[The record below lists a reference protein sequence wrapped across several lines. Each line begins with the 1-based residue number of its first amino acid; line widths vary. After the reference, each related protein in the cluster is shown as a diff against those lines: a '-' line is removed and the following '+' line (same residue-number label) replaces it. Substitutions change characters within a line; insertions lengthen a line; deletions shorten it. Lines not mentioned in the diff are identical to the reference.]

1 MVIDLKILHNA
12 GVRTLVRVF
21 LGLIFLGSLAL
32 VGYILFGPRG
42 NNTWSA
48 LAGALA
54 VITAVIAA
62 YPAIRV
68 LEIQQ
73 DALRPRPIPYFDM
86 ASRYGILQLRVK
98 NFGSGVAYDVRLQW
112 NNRPVDHEG
121 KEIASLD
128 HISVLLPQ
136 ESASLLV
143 GASSTQVKKFGKSQF
158 EGECCCRDA
167 NGGVYRD
174 KFICSVDGSQRQL
187 VHDDEMPK
195 TLYELQKVPEGLDRI
210 ADFLERKKSSE

>member
-1 MVIDLKILHNA
+1 MLHNA
-12 GVRTLVRVF
+12 GVRILVRILLGF
-21 LGLIFLGSLAL
+21 IFFLSLGLVSYL
-32 VGYILFGPRG
+32 LFGPRG
-42 NNTWSA
+42 KETWSA

-68 LEIQQ
+68 LELQQ

-86 ASRYGILQLRVK
+86 TSRYGLLQLRVK

-112 NNRPVDHEG
+112 KNRPIDHEG
-121 KEIASLD
+121 KEIVSLD
-128 HISVLLPQ
+128 HIAVLLPR

-143 GASSTQVKKFGKSQF
+143 GASSTQVKKLGKSQF

-167 NGGVYRD
+167 HGETYRD
-174 KFICSVDGSQRQL
+174 KFICCVDGSQRQL

-195 TLYELQKVPEGLDRI
+195 TLFELQKVPEGLDRI
-210 ADFLERKKSSE
+210 AGFLERMKSSE